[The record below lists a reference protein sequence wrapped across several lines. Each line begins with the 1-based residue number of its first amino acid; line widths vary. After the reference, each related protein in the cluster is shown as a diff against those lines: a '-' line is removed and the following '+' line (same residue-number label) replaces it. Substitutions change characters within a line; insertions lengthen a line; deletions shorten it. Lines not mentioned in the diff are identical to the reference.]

1 MIKLIVFI
9 IPILIN
15 LIVFFTEEFD
25 KIIFLILFNLFF
37 IFIFIINRDLFKNKV
52 DAEVKLESEDNK
64 QETADDHPII
74 ISARKR
80 LKKN

>member
-1 MIKLIVFI
+1 MIKSLLFL
-9 IPILIN
+9 IPIIIN
-15 LIVFFTEEFD
+15 LIIIFTEEFE
-25 KIIFLILFNLFF
+25 KVTFLILFNLMIFF
-37 IFIFIINRDLFKNKV
+37 IFILNKNFFKNKT
-52 DAEVKLESEDNK
+52 ETQVKRECEMNK